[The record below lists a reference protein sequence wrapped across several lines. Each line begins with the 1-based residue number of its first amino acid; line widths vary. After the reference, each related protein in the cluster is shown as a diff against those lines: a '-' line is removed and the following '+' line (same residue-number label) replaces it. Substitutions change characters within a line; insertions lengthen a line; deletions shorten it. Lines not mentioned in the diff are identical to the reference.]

1 MSSIARVLFAVES
14 VHRALQPRRAE
25 RKDGLGGRSDSP
37 GQRRPLVG
45 RPFAEHVVYLKAFG
59 KVAPDTEAKPRIVAV
74 AEQLGDAFEPVVSAV
89 AAFGPDADRA
99 ERQRDVVDDDQQVL
113 LRDLFG
119 FQPVADRLAAQVH
132 VGRRLQQHERPS
144 LVPELGDRA
153 VAARCKDGARLG
165 CQCVGHFE
173 SYVMP
178 GFGVLG
184 ADIAQPDDQVFQF
197 RSCLR

>member
-1 MSSIARVLFAVES
+1 M
-14 VHRALQPRRAE
+14 
-25 RKDGLGGRSDSP
+25 
-37 GQRRPLVG
+37 